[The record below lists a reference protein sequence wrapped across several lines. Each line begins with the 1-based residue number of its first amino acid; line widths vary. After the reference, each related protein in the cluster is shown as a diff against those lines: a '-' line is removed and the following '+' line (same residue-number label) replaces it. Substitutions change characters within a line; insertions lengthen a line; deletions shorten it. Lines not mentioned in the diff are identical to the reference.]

1 MAFKPIETQEELDRI
16 ISERL
21 ERDRKKYEGYMSAE
35 DVQKLKDTY
44 ETSAKNE
51 TDKYTT
57 LEKERDDLLAK
68 VKGYEVG
75 TLKTKVALANSL
87 PIGITDYLK
96 GETEEELTES
106 AKTLATFFTSTPKE
120 EPKPEPKEPEGTPG
134 APLGTN
140 TQGGQVDGVEKRFME
155 LNPNLKI

>member
-1 MAFKPIETQEELDRI
+1 MAFKTIETQEELDNI
-16 ISERL
+16 IKERL
-21 ERDRKKYEGYMSAE
+21 ERERAKYNGYMSAE

-44 ETSAKNE
+44 EATTKAENEKYSA
-51 TDKYTT
+51 
-57 LEKERDDLLAK
+57 LEKEKEDLMNK

-75 TLKTKVALANSL
+75 TLKTKVALTNGL

-106 AKTLATFFTSTPKE
+106 AKTLSSMFTSNVPPKQ
-120 EPKPEPKEPEGTPG
+120 KEPEGAPG
-134 APLGTN
+134 AP
-140 TQGGQVDGVEKRFME
+140 QGSNNQGATMSAVEKRFME

>member
-16 ISERL
+16 ITERL

-44 ETSAKNE
+44 EAKVNAN

-57 LEKERDDLLAK
+57 LEKERNDLLAK

-75 TLKTKVALANSL
+75 TLKTKVALANGL
-87 PIGITDYLK
+87 PIGVTDYLK
-96 GETEEELTES
+96 GETEEELSES
-106 AKTLATFFTSTPKE
+106 AKTLATFFTTPKAD
-120 EPKPEPKEPEGTPG
+120 PKPEPKEPEGTPG

-140 TQGGQVDGVEKRFME
+140 TQGGQVSGVEKHFME

>member
-16 ISERL
+16 ITERL

-35 DVQKLKDTY
+35 DVQKLKNTY
-44 ETSAKNE
+44 KTNATTA
-51 TDKYTT
+51 TDKYNT

-75 TLKTKVALANSL
+75 TLKTKVALANGL

-96 GETEEELTES
+96 GKTEEELTES
-106 AKTLATFFTSTPKE
+106 AKTLATFFATPKA
-120 EPKPEPKEPEGTPG
+120 EPKEPEGTPG

-140 TQGGQVDGVEKRFME
+140 TQGGQIDGVEKRFME